1 MLLNII
7 YWTSVCRD
15 TQVVNPSSKIL
26 NSLQRVLLHKLLILK
41 HKKTLLYRSN
51 ASLKSRFLRKIA
63 IILSTN
69 ILIKDV
75 RDCRFNFIRFPY
87 CTQSKHSSVMFFMA
101 VQPPLL
107 LLKHEALIEK
117 HYLIHTDNDI
127 QIGRCLESQI
137 LA

>member
-1 MLLNII
+1 MLLNTI
-7 YWTSVCRD
+7 YCTTVCRD
-15 TQVVNPSSKIL
+15 TPVVNPSSKIL
-26 NSLQRVLLHKLLILK
+26 NSLQRVLLHKSLILK

-101 VQPPLL
+101 AKPPLL
-107 LLKHEALIEK
+107 LLKQALIEK